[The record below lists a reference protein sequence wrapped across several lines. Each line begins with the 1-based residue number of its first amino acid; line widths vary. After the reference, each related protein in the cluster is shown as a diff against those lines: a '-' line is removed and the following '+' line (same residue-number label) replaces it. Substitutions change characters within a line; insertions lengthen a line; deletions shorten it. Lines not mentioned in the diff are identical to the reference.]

1 VKLQLVQYGM
11 VVFGAFLLGWM
22 LRLTTSAAPV
32 SASAAAAIGAVET
45 ESTAF
50 ETPPQVEPPEPEP
63 QAGLALNEQ
72 RRVIARLARTGQL
85 HLQARMFARHDELRL
100 SPDIVALLELTPG
113 EVGQLEQVIDAI
125 HEEVRWLELQGAT
138 AGYAADGEAW
148 VIEVPTFAEA
158 GAASFDRLNAS
169 LGAVLGEERYAF
181 FTEFFGSELEWKLG
195 WLGTRQRTIRLSQD
209 PPTNGSPRQYQ
220 LRDQQVVM
228 GEPWG
233 VIRRPMTGAELRQYL
248 GPLALRLP
256 PEWLD

>member
-1 VKLQLVQYGM
+1 M

-50 ETPPQVEPPEPEP
+50 EIPPQVEPPEPEP

-125 HEEVRWLELQGAT
+125 HEEVRWLELQ
-138 AGYAADGEAW
+138 
-148 VIEVPTFAEA
+148 EA